1 MPTPASLPADPAA
14 PADLTGQVALI
25 TGASRGLGRH
35 TALRLAR
42 AGMRV
47 ALCARAE
54 DELRALAAE
63 IARDG
68 GTARVFPL
76 DVRDTDRIHAV
87 VAEALDAFGQLDVLV
102 NNAGLSW
109 YKPFTEWTREEL
121 DVTLDV
127 NLKGLIHMTHA
138 VLPHLLERRTGY
150 IVNVASDIGRRVI
163 PNMAAYVAAKHG
175 VVGFSGALLREVKDH
190 GIRVSVLLPGIID
203 TYFGGG
209 EEGSRGAD
217 WSMRPEAVAA
227 LIETLLRL
235 PYPLV
240 ADEVTVHPLGQD
252 F

>member
-54 DELRALAAE
+54 DELRALADE

-102 NNAGLSW
+102 NNAG
-109 YKPFTEWTREEL
+109 
-121 DVTLDV
+121 
-127 NLKGLIHMTHA
+127 
-138 VLPHLLERRTGY
+138 
-150 IVNVASDIGRRVI
+150 
-163 PNMAAYVAAKHG
+163 
-175 VVGFSGALLREVKDH
+175 
-190 GIRVSVLLPGIID
+190 
-203 TYFGGG
+203 
-209 EEGSRGAD
+209 
-217 WSMRPEAVAA
+217 
-227 LIETLLRL
+227 
-235 PYPLV
+235 
-240 ADEVTVHPLGQD
+240 
-252 F
+252 